1 MAGNIPLRLKQ
12 VAEMSIGDDLR
23 PVKWESYLS
32 LVLKVG

>member
-1 MAGNIPLRLKQ
+1 MACFSLSGMLP